1 MLLYLVHLQKV
12 MDLQVQSFLRRFPAK
27 NGGHKILW
35 SAFLLI
41 FKDISIYLEAKRC
54 C

>member
-35 SAFLLI
+35 VRREDRQGAVDES
-41 FKDISIYLEAKRC
+41 SIR
-54 C
+54 